1 MRTFQRCCSVLLL
14 VSTVAAAGCAT
25 QDRRDAPWDP
35 KREQTLFDQM
45 PNWAETTLWL
55 RRDVDLKVHPQ
66 PVQSLEE
73 VRAHP

>member
-1 MRTFQRCCSVLLL
+1 MACPVQNLF
-14 VSTVAAAGCAT
+14 
-25 QDRRDAPWDP
+25 RDCTEPSH
-35 KREQTLFDQM
+35 
-45 PNWAETTLWL
+45 AETTLWL